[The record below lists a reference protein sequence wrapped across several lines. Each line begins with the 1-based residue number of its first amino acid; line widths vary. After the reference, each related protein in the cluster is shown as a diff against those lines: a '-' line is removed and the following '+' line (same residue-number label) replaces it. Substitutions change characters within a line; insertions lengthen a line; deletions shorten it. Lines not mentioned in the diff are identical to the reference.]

1 MYIVLSKEPRKTTR
15 NRSSRFRAKLKR
27 KQVKRLA
34 RMAK

>member
-1 MYIVLSKEPRKTTR
+1 MYITLSKEPRKTTR
-15 NRSSRFRAKLKR
+15 NRTARFRAKIKR